1 MASAS
6 VFYRY
11 SQQASPR
18 SVHERIGIETY
29 LSSLRSKSRSLLSR
43 ILSRSH
49 SLSRLSRPASLI
61 RSLAQSRPGDLGGLS
76 LSNRMSR
83 IGEALLRGLLG
94 GSGDRRPGGGD
105 LCTGDLRIGERAGI
119 GVRDGKDSRGDRVLS
134 RRLGLSWPPRSLERS
149 RLNPMLL
156 DLRRGTYR
164 PGT

>member
-1 MASAS
+1 
-6 VFYRY
+6 
-11 SQQASPR
+11 
-18 SVHERIGIETY
+18 
-29 LSSLRSKSRSLLSR
+29 
-43 ILSRSH
+43 
-49 SLSRLSRPASLI
+49 
-61 RSLAQSRPGDLGGLS
+61 
-76 LSNRMSR
+76 MSR

-94 GSGDRRPGGGD
+94 GSGDRRPGSGDRRPGGGD